1 MKFFDTVEMAPP
13 DPILGLNAAFK
24 ADPRSNKVNLSIG
37 AYKTDDL
44 QPLVLAA
51 VRKAEGQI
59 LTEGMDKEYL
69 SQDGNPEYVQRSIR
83 LCLTQSK
90 TISLE
95 HKHPAEPPVSD
106 SLASFSPKSEI
117 KSSIFRI
124 RPGQITTKFSQ
135 EQVLD
140 RLHHIRTM
148 MRSAGNLP
156 SHVWSKRSNPFLVEA
171 QSCFMLVATTQ
182 RGLDPTASRIG
193 RNSPQPSRRKG
204 CCRCLI
210 LPIKVLDAAL
220 TEDAMA
226 VRHFLAD
233 GHQMLVANSYSKNFG
248 LYGERIGGFYV
259 VTADAAS
266 AERVRSQV
274 MRIIRA
280 NYSSPPLHGSRII
293 ATVLASDTLRQE
305 WETELAVMRER
316 ISGIRKAL
324 AEGLNAGSS
333 SVDFSFMYKQNGMFS
348 YSGLSKAA
356 VDQLREEYAIY
367 MPTNGRLNV
376 AGLSP
381 KNLDY
386 VVEAILTVL

>member
-51 VRKAEGQI
+51 VKKAEQQI

-69 SQDGNPEYVQRSIR
+69 SQDGNPEYVQRAIR
-83 LCLTQSK
+83 LVFNTEQDNIFGAQAPGGTAGVRLAGEFLGHIGSEVIYVPDPTWANHNQVFARAGVEVASY
-90 TISLE
+90 
-95 HKHPAEPPVSD
+95 PYYDAERRE
-106 SLASFSPKSEI
+106 FTKSRMIEAI
-117 KSSIFRI
+117 KSIPTGSPI
-124 RPGQITTKFSQ
+124 
-135 EQVLD
+135 L
-140 RLHHIRTM
+140 LHACCH
-148 MRSAGNLP
+148 
-156 SHVWSKRSNPFLVEA
+156 NP
-171 QSCFMLVATTQ
+171 T
-182 RGLDPTASRIG
+182 GLDPTPADWKEISTAIKTQGLLPVFDFAYQGFG
-193 RNSPQPSRRKG
+193 RG
-204 CCRCLI
+204 I
-210 LPIKVLDAAL
+210 D
-220 TEDAMA
+220 EDAMA

-259 VTADAAS
+259 VTTNAET
-266 AERVRSQV
+266 AERVKSQV

-280 NYSSPPLHGSRII
+280 NYSNPPLHGSRII
-293 ATVLASDTLRQE
+293 AAVLASAPLRQE
-305 WETELAVMRER
+305 WESELATMRER
-316 ISGIRKAL
+316 ISGMRKAL

-333 SVDFSFMYKQNGMFS
+333 AVDFSFMYKQNGMFS

-356 VDQLREEYAIY
+356 VDRLREEYAIY

-386 VVEAILTVL
+386 VVEAILAVL

>member
-1 MKFFDTVEMAPP
+1 MNFFDTVEMAPP

-51 VRKAEGQI
+51 VKKAEQQI
-59 LTEGMDKEYL
+59 LKEGMDKEYL
-69 SQDGNPEYVQRSIR
+69 SQDGDPEYVKHSIR
-83 LCLTQSK
+83 LVFNTEQANIFGAQAPGGTAGVRLAGEFLAQIGNQVIYIPDPTWANHNQVFARAG
-90 TISLE
+90 LE
-95 HKHPAEPPVSD
+95 VTSYPYYDAERRE
-106 SLASFSPKSEI
+106 FTKSRMVEAI
-117 KSSIFRI
+117 KSIPSGSPI
-124 RPGQITTKFSQ
+124 
-135 EQVLD
+135 L
-140 RLHHIRTM
+140 LHACCH
-148 MRSAGNLP
+148 
-156 SHVWSKRSNPFLVEA
+156 NP
-171 QSCFMLVATTQ
+171 T
-182 RGLDPTASRIG
+182 GLDPTPADWKELSTAIKAQGLLPVFDFAYQGFG
-193 RNSPQPSRRKG
+193 RG
-204 CCRCLI
+204 I
-210 LPIKVLDAAL
+210 D
-220 TEDAMA
+220 EDAVA

-259 VTADAAS
+259 VTADVKT
-266 AERVRSQV
+266 AERVKSQV

-280 NYSSPPLHGSRII
+280 NYSNPPLHGSRII
-293 ATVLASDTLRQE
+293 AAVLASDPLRQE

-316 ISGIRKAL
+316 ISGMRQAL
-324 AEGLNAGSS
+324 AEGLNAGGS

-348 YSGLSKAA
+348 YSGLSKDA
-356 VDQLREEYAIY
+356 VDRLREEFAIY

-386 VVEAILTVL
+386 VVEAILAVL

>member
-51 VRKAEGQI
+51 VRKAEQQI

-69 SQDGNPEYVQRSIR
+69 SQDGDPEYVRRSIR
-83 LCLTQSK
+83 LVFDTEQDNIFGAQVPGGTAGVRLAGEFLAQIGSQVIYVPDPTWANHNQVFARAG
-90 TISLE
+90 LE
-95 HKHPAEPPVSD
+95 VASYPYYDAERRE
-106 SLASFSPKSEI
+106 FTKSRMIEAI
-117 KSSIFRI
+117 KSIPSGSPI
-124 RPGQITTKFSQ
+124 
-135 EQVLD
+135 L
-140 RLHHIRTM
+140 LHACCH
-148 MRSAGNLP
+148 
-156 SHVWSKRSNPFLVEA
+156 NP
-171 QSCFMLVATTQ
+171 T
-182 RGLDPTASRIG
+182 GLDPTPADWKDLSTAVKTQELLPVFDFAYQGFG
-193 RNSPQPSRRKG
+193 RG
-204 CCRCLI
+204 I
-210 LPIKVLDAAL
+210 D
-220 TEDAMA
+220 EDATA
-226 VRHFLAD
+226 VRHFLDD

-259 VTADAAS
+259 VTTDAETAG
-266 AERVRSQV
+266 RVKSQV

-280 NYSSPPLHGSRII
+280 NYSNPPLHGSRII
-293 ATVLASDTLRQE
+293 AAVLGSDALKRE
-305 WETELAVMRER
+305 WENELAVMRER
-316 ISGIRKAL
+316 ISGMRSAL
-324 AEGLNAGSS
+324 AERLNAGGS

-348 YSGLSKAA
+348 YSGLSKDA
-356 VDQLREEYAIY
+356 VDRLREEFAIY

-386 VVEAILTVL
+386 VVEAILAVL

>member
-1 MKFFDTVEMAPP
+1 MNFFNTVEMAPP

-51 VRKAEGQI
+51 VKRAEQQI
-59 LTEGMDKEYL
+59 LAEGMDKEYL

-83 LCLTQSK
+83 LVFNTEQDNIFGAQAPGG
-90 TISLE
+90 T
-95 HKHPAEPPVSD
+95 AGVR
-106 SLASFSPKSEI
+106 LAGEFLAHIGSEI
-117 KSSIFRI
+117 IYVPDPTWANHNQVFAKAGLEVASYPYYDAQHREFTKSHMIEAITSIPSGSPI
-124 RPGQITTKFSQ
+124 
-135 EQVLD
+135 L
-140 RLHHIRTM
+140 LHACCH
-148 MRSAGNLP
+148 
-156 SHVWSKRSNPFLVEA
+156 NP
-171 QSCFMLVATTQ
+171 T
-182 RGLDPTASRIG
+182 GLDPTPADWEEISTAIKRQELLPVFDFAYQGFG
-193 RNSPQPSRRKG
+193 RG
-204 CCRCLI
+204 I
-210 LPIKVLDAAL
+210 D
-220 TEDAMA
+220 EDAMA

-259 VTADAAS
+259 VTADTATT
-266 AERVRSQV
+266 ERVKSQV

-280 NYSSPPLHGSRII
+280 NYSNPPLHGSRII
-293 ATVLASDTLRQE
+293 AAVLVSDPLRQE
-305 WETELAVMRER
+305 WETELATMRER
-316 ISGIRKAL
+316 ISGMRKAL
-324 AEGLNAGSS
+324 AEGLNAGGSS
-333 SVDFSFMYKQNGMFS
+333 IDFSFMYKQNGMFS

-356 VDQLREEYAIY
+356 VDRLREEYAIY

-386 VVEAILTVL
+386 VVEAILAVL

>member
-44 QPLVLAA
+44 EPLVLAA
-51 VRKAEGQI
+51 VRKAEQQI
-59 LTEGMDKEYL
+59 LTEDMDKEYL

-83 LCLTQSK
+83 LVFDKEQDNIFGAQAPGGTAGVRLAGEFLAQIGSQVIYIPDPTWANHNQVFARAG
-90 TISLE
+90 LE
-95 HKHPAEPPVSD
+95 VASYPYYDAERREFTK
-106 SLASFSPKSEI
+106 LRMIEAI
-117 KSSIFRI
+117 KSIPSGSPI
-124 RPGQITTKFSQ
+124 
-135 EQVLD
+135 L
-140 RLHHIRTM
+140 LHACCH
-148 MRSAGNLP
+148 
-156 SHVWSKRSNPFLVEA
+156 NP
-171 QSCFMLVATTQ
+171 T
-182 RGLDPTASRIG
+182 GLDPTPADWKELSTAIKTQGLLPVFDFAYQGFG
-193 RNSPQPSRRKG
+193 RG
-204 CCRCLI
+204 I
-210 LPIKVLDAAL
+210 D
-220 TEDAMA
+220 EDATA

-259 VTADAAS
+259 VTADAGTT
-266 AERVRSQV
+266 ERVKSQV

-280 NYSSPPLHGSRII
+280 NYSNPPLHGSRII
-293 ATVLASDTLRQE
+293 AAVLASDALREE
-305 WETELAVMRER
+305 WENELAVMRER
-316 ISGIRKAL
+316 ISGMRKAL
-324 AEGLNAGSS
+324 AEGLNAGGS

-348 YSGLSKAA
+348 YSGLSKDA
-356 VDQLREEYAIY
+356 VDRLREEFAIY

-386 VVEAILTVL
+386 VVEAILAVL

>member
-1 MKFFDTVEMAPP
+1 MNFFNTVEMAPP

-51 VRKAEGQI
+51 VKRAEQQI
-59 LTEGMDKEYL
+59 LAEGMDKEYL

-83 LCLTQSK
+83 LVFNTEQDNIFGAQAPGGTAGVRLA
-90 TISLE
+90 
-95 HKHPAEPPVSD
+95 AEF
-106 SLASFSPKSEI
+106 LAQIGSEI
-117 KSSIFRI
+117 IYVPDPTWANHNQVFAKAGLEVASYPYYDAQHREFTKSHMIEAITSIPSG
-124 RPGQITTKFSQ
+124 RPI
-135 EQVLD
+135 L
-140 RLHHIRTM
+140 LHACCH
-148 MRSAGNLP
+148 
-156 SHVWSKRSNPFLVEA
+156 NP
-171 QSCFMLVATTQ
+171 T
-182 RGLDPTASRIG
+182 GLDPTPADWEEISTAIKRQELLPVFDFAYQGFG
-193 RNSPQPSRRKG
+193 RG
-204 CCRCLI
+204 I
-210 LPIKVLDAAL
+210 D
-220 TEDAMA
+220 EDAMA

-259 VTADAAS
+259 VTADTATT
-266 AERVRSQV
+266 ERVKSQV

-280 NYSSPPLHGSRII
+280 NYSNPPLHGSRII
-293 ATVLASDTLRQE
+293 AAVLASDPLRQE
-305 WETELAVMRER
+305 WETELATMRER
-316 ISGIRKAL
+316 ISGMRKAL
-324 AEGLNAGSS
+324 AEGLNAGGSS
-333 SVDFSFMYKQNGMFS
+333 IDFSFMYKQNGMFS

-356 VDQLREEYAIY
+356 VDRLREEYAIY

-386 VVEAILTVL
+386 VVEAILAVL

>member
-1 MKFFDTVEMAPP
+1 MNFFDTIEMAPP

-51 VRKAEGQI
+51 VKKAEQQI

-69 SQDGNPEYVQRSIR
+69 SQDGNPEYVERSIR
-83 LCLTQSK
+83 LVFDTELDNIFGAQAPGGTAGVRLAAEFLAQIGSQVIYIPDP
-90 TISLE
+90 TWANHNQIFARAGLQVALYPYYD
-95 HKHPAEPPVSD
+95 PARKE
-106 SLASFSPKSEI
+106 FTKS
-117 KSSIFRI
+117 
-124 RPGQITTKFSQ
+124 G
-135 EQVLD
+135 
-140 RLHHIRTM
+140 M
-148 MRSAGNLP
+148 
-156 SHVWSKRSNPFLVEA
+156 VEA
-171 QSCFMLVATTQ
+171 IESMPSGSPILLHACCHNPT
-182 RGLDPTASRIG
+182 GLDPAPADWEDISTAIKTQG
-193 RNSPQPSRRKG
+193 
-204 CCRCLI
+204 L
-210 LPIKVLDAAL
+210 LPVFDFAYQGFGQGID
-220 TEDAMA
+220 EDAMA

-259 VTADAAS
+259 VTPDAET
-266 AERVRSQV
+266 AERVKSQV

-280 NYSSPPLHGSRII
+280 NYSNPPLHGSRII
-293 ATVLASDTLRQE
+293 AAVLASDALRQE
-305 WETELAVMRER
+305 WESELAVMRER
-316 ISGIRKAL
+316 ISGMRQAL
-324 AEGLNAGSS
+324 AEGLNAGGS

-348 YSGLSKAA
+348 YSGLAKDA
-356 VDQLREEYAIY
+356 VERLREEYAIY

-386 VVEAILTVL
+386 VVEAILAVL